1 MTEKKQLEMKEIVVI
16 DLPKITKYFNETG
29 LKKKLETIIF
39 PQEDL
44 LVTTWAELREE
55 ANLTLEELNDVKTNT
70 NGNLVLALKTTSG
83 AEHLAPKEMTQQELS
98 HLIFETVYDVI
109 DDEKIFN
116 KTIDILA
123 YLYETDRGAIE
134 QLSLK
139 EMKEAIMEVVKS
151 QDFL

>member
-134 QLSLK
+134 QLGLK
-139 EMKEAIMEVVKS
+139 EMKEAIMGVVKS

>member
-55 ANLTLEELNDVKTNT
+55 ANLTLEELNDVKANT
-70 NGNLVLALKTTSG
+70 NGNLALALKTTSG

-123 YLYETDRGAIE
+123 YLYETGREEIE

-139 EMKEAIMEVVKS
+139 EMKDVIMEVVEN